1 MNWALAWQIARRFRR
16 SKQRNRFISF
26 ISASSVVGIAV
37 GVAATILLLGVMN
50 GFEGALKDRLLTL
63 LPHIQYRA
71 IHPPIDDW
79 QQVAS
84 RLQAHP
90 QVEGVAPF
98 IRFSA
103 MVERRG
109 QLRALELRGID
120 PVFEQRVSGLFNF
133 LQPGD
138 APPLASEQLWLGSG
152 IAEALGVSAG
162 DRVIVHLPRFS
173 EDGELGT
180 PQRQLFTVT
189 ATIHMG
195 GQFDDTLAL
204 IHLDDARRL
213 AGWKEGVQGVQVKI
227 EDVLRASA
235 LSREIGRNLTAPMY
249 VEDWT
254 RSQGHLYDDIQMVR
268 TIIQLVAVLVIV
280 VASFNIVATLVMTV
294 EEKQSAIAVL
304 RTCGAR
310 RRLIMAIFMLQGLLG
325 GIIGTI
331 AGVIAGLLLAA
342 GLPLAVETWVALTGK
357 ELLDPQIYFV
367 DTLPVAVQ
375 VADVL
380 IAIGAALTASTLATL
395 YPAWKA
401 TRIAPALVLGG
412 KA

>member
-79 QQVAS
+79 QQVAA
-84 RLQAHP
+84 RLTAHP

-133 LQPGD
+133 LQPAD
-138 APPLASEQLWLGSG
+138 APPLAGEQLWLGSG
-152 IAEALGVSAG
+152 IAEALGVTTG

-173 EDGELGT
+173 DDGELGT

-204 IHLDDARRL
+204 IHLGDARRL

-227 EDVLRASA
+227 EDVLNASA
-235 LSREIGRNLTAPMY
+235 LSREIGRNLKEPMY

-254 RSQGHLYDDIQMVR
+254 RSQGHLYEDIQMVR

-310 RRLIMAIFMLQGLLG
+310 RRLIMAIFVLQGLLG

-342 GLPLAVETWVALTGK
+342 GLPPAVEAWVALTGK

-375 VADVL
+375 LEDVL
-380 IAIGAALTASTLATL
+380 VAIAAALGASVLATL
-395 YPAWKA
+395 YPAWQA
-401 TRIAPALVLGG
+401 TRVAPALVLGG

>member
-79 QQVAS
+79 QQVAA
-84 RLQAHP
+84 RLTAHP

-133 LQPGD
+133 LQPAD
-138 APPLASEQLWLGSG
+138 APPLAGEQLWLGSG
-152 IAEALGVSAG
+152 IAEALGVTTG

-213 AGWKEGVQGVQVKI
+213 AGWKAGVQGVQVKI
-227 EDVLRASA
+227 TDVLNASA
-235 LSREIGRNLTAPMY
+235 LSREIGRNLKEPMY

-254 RSQGHLYDDIQMVR
+254 RSQGHLYEDIQMVR

-310 RRLIMAIFMLQGLLG
+310 RRLIMAIFMLQGMLS

-342 GLPLAVETWVALTGK
+342 GLPLAVEGWVALTGK

-367 DTLPVAVQ
+367 DTLPVAVELG
-375 VADVL
+375 DVL
-380 IAIGAALTASTLATL
+380 IAIAAALGASVLATL

-401 TRIAPALVLGG
+401 TRVAPALVLGG

>member
-1 MNWALAWQIARRFRR
+1 MSLQLAWQIARRFRR

-50 GFEGALKDRLLTL
+50 GFEGALKDKLLTL

-79 QQVAS
+79 QDLS
-84 RLQAHP
+84 RRLQQHP

-120 PVFEQRVSGLFNF
+120 PTVEDRVSSVFAY
-133 LQPGD
+133 LQPPT
-138 APPLASEQLWLGSG
+138 APALASDELWLGSG
-152 IAEALGVSAG
+152 IAEELGVQVG
-162 DRVIVHLPRFS
+162 DKVIIHLPRLDDS
-173 EDGELGT
+173 GELAP
-180 PQRQLFTVT
+180 PQRKLFTVT

-195 GQFDDTLAL
+195 GQFDETLAM
-204 IHLDDARRL
+204 IHIDDARAL
-213 AGWKEGVQGVQVKI
+213 AGWSSGVQGIQVKI
-227 EDVLRASA
+227 RDVLNASRW
-235 LSREIGRNLTAPMY
+235 SRDIGRNLLAPMY

-254 RSQGHLYDDIQMVR
+254 RSQGHLYEDIQLVR

-294 EEKQSAIAVL
+294 EEKQAAIAVL

-310 RRLIMAIFMLQGLLG
+310 QRLIMAIFILQGAMSG
-325 GIIGTI
+325 VIGTVS
-331 AGVIAGLLLAA
+331 GVIVGLLLAA
-342 GLPLAVETWVALTGK
+342 GLPLAVEGWVALTGQH
-357 ELLDPQIYFV
+357 LLDPQIYFV
-367 DTLPVAVQ
+367 DTLPVT
-375 VADVL
+375 VALRDVL
-380 IAIGAALTASTLATL
+380 VAVAAALTASVVATL
-395 YPAWKA
+395 YPAWRA
-401 TRIAPALVLGG
+401 TRVAPAMVLGG
-412 KA
+412 QV